1 MFGIGI
7 AIKKHVFFL
16 QIDSVLVFSMT
27 FHLCLLRAATCCVH
41 HPRLVFG
48 CLPSDLPSGFP
59 SGHPF
64 CLDSCL
70 PYSALLSAVVSPFH
84 PFPRKLVFTW
94 TPLVI
99 SCHFSVASRPLVLL
113 PCVVVGWHLHLLAS
127 KADTLDGRDSCDK
140 RSEGRHSNAGQYL
153 KGI

>member
-27 FHLCLLRAATCCVH
+27 FHLCLLRAATRCVH

-64 CLDSCL
+64 VLILVSLIL
-70 PYSALLSAVVSPFH
+70 PCCQLLCPLSIPFPANLSSLELHLSYLVIFLSLLVLSSSFPVLLSDGT
-84 PFPRKLVFTW
+84 FTFW
-94 TPLVI
+94 RLKRTPLMVEI
-99 SCHFSVASRPLVLL
+99 RVTR
-113 PCVVVGWHLHLLAS
+113 GQ
-127 KADTLDGRDSCDK
+127 KGDTAMQV
-140 RSEGRHSNAGQYL
+140 N
-153 KGI
+153 I